1 MTSPCDLLLIGQDTD
16 ALADALRALDHR
28 VFPIARAEA
37 ALAMIRARGFD
48 LLFVAGPPVDA
59 TMVSMIRS
67 IRALEDATA
76 ALAPLLAWDRF
87 EESAEDFKAA
97 GADRVL
103 SGPVND
109 TVLADLLGLEEGS
122 APPSATVM
130 EHLRASLADCL
141 AELETDGLS
150 PSRLADLGHRLK
162 GSAAT
167 FGLPDLAEAARQAM
181 QAARPGQDA
190 PALLAALRRETALAL
205 ETLRHRL
212 DR

>member
-59 TMVSMIRS
+59 TMVAIIQS

-87 EESAEDFKAA
+87 EDSAE
-97 GADRVL
+97 
-103 SGPVND
+103 
-109 TVLADLLGLEEGS
+109 E
-122 APPSATVM
+122 
-130 EHLRASLADCL
+130 
-141 AELETDGLS
+141 
-150 PSRLADLGHRLK
+150 
-162 GSAAT
+162 
-167 FGLPDLAEAARQAM
+167 
-181 QAARPGQDA
+181 
-190 PALLAALRRETALAL
+190 
-205 ETLRHRL
+205 
-212 DR
+212 